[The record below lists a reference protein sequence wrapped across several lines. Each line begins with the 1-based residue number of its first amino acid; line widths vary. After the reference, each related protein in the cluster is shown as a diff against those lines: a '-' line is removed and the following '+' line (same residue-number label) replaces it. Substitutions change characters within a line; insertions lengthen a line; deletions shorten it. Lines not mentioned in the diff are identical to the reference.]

1 VIRRI
6 HIQGAGRAGHALA
19 GALRASGFAV
29 DGPAGRPAPGVAPE
43 VGNADVILVAVGD
56 RDLTAAIEQLGAA
69 RLASGAVVLHTSGG
83 SDPANALDALR
94 ALGHPAGTFHPLV
107 PLTGEEGAIE
117 VLRGA
122 WIGLDGDA
130 PAIETGRTMASALG
144 AHPFVIPAGSKPRYH
159 AAAVMASN
167 FPTVLAE
174 LAMRQMRVAGLDAD
188 AARGAI
194 IALLSAAVTN
204 LRTLDPG
211 HALTGPVARG
221 DAPTIARHVAVLDD
235 TPDTLAVYVA
245 LTRAAL
251 DIAPT
256 IDRKRAAE
264 IRAVL
269 EADEG
274 I

>member
-1 VIRRI
+1 MIRRI

-19 GALRASGFAV
+19 GALRASGLVV
-29 DGPAGRPAPGVAPE
+29 DGPAGRPAPGAAPE
-43 VGNADVILVAVGD
+43 VGDADVILVAVGD
-56 RDLTAAIEQLGAA
+56 RDLTDAIEQLRGA
-69 RLASGAVVLHTSGG
+69 RLAAGAVVLHTSGG
-83 SDPANALDALR
+83 TDPANALDALR

-107 PLTGEEGAIE
+107 PLTGEEGAAQ

-122 WIGLDGDA
+122 WIGVDGDPA
-130 PAIETGRTMASALG
+130 AIETGRALAGALG
-144 AHPFVIPAGSKPRYH
+144 GHPFVIPAGSKPRYH

-174 LAMRQMRVAGLDAD
+174 LAIRQMRIAGLDAD
-188 AARGAI
+188 AARGAVN
-194 IALLSAAVTN
+194 ALLSAAITN
-204 LRTLDPG
+204 MQTLDPPR
-211 HALTGPVARG
+211 ALTGPVSRG